1 MGGRKPCKKNI
12 GEKNGR
18 KSMVEK
24 FVKCMGENVVKR
36 MGEKKRG
43 EKSMGENFVKSM
55 GENVVKRMGEK
66 RWVKKECVKTL

>member
-1 MGGRKPCKKNI
+1 M
-12 GEKNGR
+12 
-18 KSMVEK
+18 KSFVES
-24 FVKCMGENVVKR
+24 MGENIVKR

-66 RWVKKECVKTL
+66 RLVKKDR